1 MMGME
6 KKKKNSIRTKKVEKA
21 EPIWKKPVIGGS
33 MFGNNNINNYS
44 QKMKVKPNKIFRG
57 VK

>member
-1 MMGME
+1 MN
-6 KKKKNSIRTKKVEKA
+6 KKKSNQNKKVEKP
-21 EPIWKKPVIGGS
+21 EPIWKKPIMGGS
-33 MFGNNNINNYS
+33 MFGNNNPTNYS